1 MNTEISE
8 NGLTHPSGVAVVAP
22 TVKIELNAD
31 QLRLLLKSAS
41 KTQDAEVKKLGRLS
55 AGSKIHAD
63 TKSDWLVMD
72 EVTAELGFAMSELV
86 AAS

>member
-1 MNTEISE
+1 MNAIVSQ
-8 NGLTHPSGVAVVAP
+8 NCVTHPSGVAVVAP

-41 KTQDAEVKKLGRLS
+41 KTQDAEANKLGRLS
-55 AGSKIHAD
+55 SGSKIHAD
-63 TKSDWLVMD
+63 TKRDWLVMD